1 MGTRNGL
8 VACVCGIIHLT
19 VCVCRKRLRA
29 CNTTNFRLR
38 APSVFSCYVYAGCRA
53 TTRAHCRPIPVRI
66 PSRPANWNGLLPT
79 TAAVPSSDKTSG
91 SAQAHDTATATH
103 QPTFCIKLS
112 HDNTFD
118 YKRKGNSIFC
128 QSRWENLVNGST
140 LFSVDLIL
148 WLPLF
153 FVWLWQLIPV
163 SVHSQM
169 SLPIFEVV
177 SSSFLQAQSSPV

>member
-91 SAQAHDTATATH
+91 SAQANDTATATH

-118 YKRKGNSIFC
+118 YKKKR
-128 QSRWENLVNGST
+128 
-140 LFSVDLIL
+140 
-148 WLPLF
+148 
-153 FVWLWQLIPV
+153 QL
-163 SVHSQM
+163 HL
-169 SLPIFEVV
+169 LPITVGESCKREHSLFGWFDSLITSLFCLVMTIDT
-177 SSSFLQAQSSPV
+177 SQRT